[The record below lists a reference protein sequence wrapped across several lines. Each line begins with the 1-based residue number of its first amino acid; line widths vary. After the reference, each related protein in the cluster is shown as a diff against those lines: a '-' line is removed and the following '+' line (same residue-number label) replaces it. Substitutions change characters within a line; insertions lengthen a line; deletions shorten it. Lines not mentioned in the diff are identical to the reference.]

1 MYYYS
6 MKIINYLSEKKFII
20 FPVREKDLI
29 LQKLS
34 IKIIL
39 SPKFFK
45 NILFIIKEKITG
57 MQVPGPFVT

>member
-1 MYYYS
+1 MHYNS
-6 MKIINYLSEKKFII
+6 IKKITNIFEKKFII
-20 FPVREKDLI
+20 FPVRENYLI

-39 SPKFFK
+39 RPKFFK
-45 NILFIIKEKITG
+45 NILFKIREKTTG